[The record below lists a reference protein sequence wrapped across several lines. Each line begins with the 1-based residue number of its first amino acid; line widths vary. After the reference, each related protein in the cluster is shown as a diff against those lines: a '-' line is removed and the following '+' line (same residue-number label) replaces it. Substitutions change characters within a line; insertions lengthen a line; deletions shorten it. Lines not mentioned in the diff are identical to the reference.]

1 MRDAPGPGTREEQI
15 ARAAACIRCTPAA
28 LVELSAEI
36 LRSGRAVRF
45 RARGDSMRPLV
56 RDGDV
61 LTVHPADAGSIRLGD
76 LVLIT
81 DGHGRALVHRVIRRT
96 AGREGLRFTVQGD
109 RVSRPDGVIPAAQVH
124 GRVTAI
130 ERAGVRID
138 VNRPGL
144 RLLGLAA
151 ALRSRW
157 HLNCDR
163 GGSRGSSHAYRL
175 AAGLAKKLPA
185 LARHLA

>member
-1 MRDAPGPGTREEQI
+1 MKDAPGPSMGTVLTTPS
-15 ARAAACIRCTPAA
+15 AAGCIRCTPAA
-28 LVELSAEI
+28 LVEISAEI

-45 RARGDSMRPLV
+45 QARGDSMSPLV

-76 LVLIT
+76 VVLFT
-81 DGHGRALVHRVIRRT
+81 DGHGRPLVHRVIRKV
-96 AGREGLRFTVQGD
+96 AGREGIHFTVQGD
-109 RVSRPDGVIPAAQVH
+109 RVSQPDGEIPAARVH

-138 VNRPGL
+138 MNQPGL
-144 RLLGLAA
+144 RLLGLVA

-157 HLNCDR
+157 HLNR
-163 GGSRGSSHAYRL
+163 AHGGSHAYRL
-175 AAGLAKKLPA
+175 AAKLVRRLPA
-185 LARHLA
+185 FSKHLA